1 MSRPLVLVMGVSGS
15 GKSTVGALL
24 AAALRVPFAD
34 ADGFHPPANI
44 SKMRAGLPLT
54 DEDRWPWLAAIG
66 AWLDAQV
73 VEGGVATCSALKRC
87 YRARLLEGRPSVRL
101 LHLAGEPALIE
112 ARQAARQGHFM
123 PASLMASQFAAL
135 EPPDDVEGCITL
147 SIAQPPAG
155 IVAAA
160 LAALTAGAQGP
171 RNHGQP
177 EDPTMRSNEDNP
189 L

>member
-1 MSRPLVLVMGVSGS
+1 MGVSGS

-34 ADGFHPPANI
+34 ADGFHPPDSI
-44 SKMRAGLPLT
+44 KKMRAGLSLT

-73 VEGGVATCSALKRC
+73 VEGGVATCSALKRS

-101 LHLAGEPALIE
+101 LHLAGEPALIGP
-112 ARQAARQGHFM
+112 RLAARRGHFM
-123 PASLMASQFAAL
+123 PASLMASQFATL
-135 EPPDDVEGCITL
+135 EPPDDVDGCITL
-147 SIAQPPAG
+147 SVVPTPAE

-160 LAALTAGAQGP
+160 LTALAGSAYGPENPGQAAYP
-171 RNHGQP
+171 RI
-177 EDPTMRSNEDNP
+177 RSNGDN
-189 L
+189 LL